1 VGKKL
6 LTLQFYVDTVSL
18 SKKLKYK
25 ILAAEVKL
33 VNARIDSL
41 FKLQST
47 LFLEAE
53 KSTS

>member
-1 VGKKL
+1 VGKNL
-6 LTLQFYVDTVSL
+6 PTLQFYIDTIEPG
-18 SKKLKYK
+18 KKLKYK